1 MADKTVKMHFCF
13 NCGAELGILPDRL
26 YDRTD
31 TCGAREC
38 EREARDQDA
47 EERERAHE
55 DLDERM
61 GW

>member
-1 MADKTVKMHFCF
+1 MTDKPAKMRFCW
-13 NCGAELGILPDRL
+13 NCGAELGMFTDRQ
-26 YDRTD
+26 YDRRD

-38 EREARDQDA
+38 DREARNQDM

-55 DLDERM
+55 ELDDRM